1 MKQFK
6 AFMNW
11 SSGKDAAMALLEVRK
26 NKSINIECLL
36 TSINEEYQ
44 RVSMHGVQLQLLE
57 AQAKSLGIPLEII
70 SVGKNPDMQSYNDL
84 MHEKMLK
91 MKQSGFTHSVF
102 GDIFLEDLRQY
113 REQLLET
120 QGLKAVFPLW
130 KRNTKE
136 LIEGFIDMGFKAV
149 VVSCMADK
157 IDQSFCG
164 RLLDKTFLNDLP
176 ADVDPCGENG
186 EFHTFC
192 FDGPVFNQ
200 AIPFKKGEITYRSYP
215 APKSEKAGTPIKYGF
230 WYCDLHL
237 IRN

>member
-44 RVSMHGVQLQLLE
+44 RVSMHGVQLNLLE
-57 AQAKSLGIPLEII
+57 AQAKSIGIPLEII
-70 SVGKNPDMQSYNDL
+70 SLGKNPDMETYNKL
-84 MHEKMLK
+84 MREKMLK
-91 MKQSGFTHSVF
+91 MQQAGFTHSVF

-113 REQLLET
+113 REQMLGT
-120 QGLKAVFPLW
+120 QGIKAIFPLW
-130 KRNTKE
+130 KRNTKKLVE
-136 LIEGFIDMGFKAV
+136 EFIKLGFKAV

-157 IDQSFCG
+157 LDKSFCG
-164 RLLDKTFLNDLP
+164 RLVDESFLNDLP

-192 FDGPVFNQ
+192 FDGPIFKN
-200 AIPFKKGEITYRSYP
+200 AINIKQGEIIYRSYP
-215 APKSEKAGTPIKYGF
+215 APNSDTGNTPKEYGF
-230 WYCDLHL
+230 WYRDLHL
-237 IRN
+237 IPF